1 MAALLVGLLVRDF
14 KPPDEA
20 ALSELGRH
28 ACAAGAVM
36 AGAAGAMEQMPRR
49 EDIAALLDYA
59 DRRVAEQA
67 ELFAFPNGA
76 S

>member
-1 MAALLVGLLVRDF
+1 
-14 KPPDEA
+14 
-20 ALSELGRH
+20 
-28 ACAAGAVM
+28 M